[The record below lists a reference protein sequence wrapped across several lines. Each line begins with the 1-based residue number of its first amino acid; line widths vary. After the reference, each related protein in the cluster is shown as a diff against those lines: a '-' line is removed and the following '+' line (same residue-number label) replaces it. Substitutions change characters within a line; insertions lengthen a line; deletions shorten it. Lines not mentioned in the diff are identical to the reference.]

1 MNDDPKFFSHEE
13 ESDPLDSL
21 RPRGGQ
27 PQAGRINSLVR
38 DRKFRMACVGSVFL
52 HIVIFASALWSPSSA
67 KYRFYGS
74 GTAVSLVGADEIPGG
89 SARGKSGDRPEDI
102 VKPET
107 SKKKKTRKIE
117 AKKKKPPKKIVK
129 KVVKKKKPKTKK
141 KIVKKKVVKK
151 KTGRKIAVKPK
162 KKKLSKKEIARLK
175 RMKLR
180 RERQEK
186 WRKKWNKQKKTPVE
200 TAKNE
205 TAQAEKSPN
214 KSGGAGNDSLAKTVE
229 SPRQKPLKG
238 YLGEGGGDGQGG
250 GSLGG
255 GSGGVARTDLDRYY
269 GILGERIRNF
279 FTVPPNL
286 TDVKNFRTEIIVDV
300 ARDGAIRNLKIVK
313 NSGNRVYDTAALR
326 AIQRAANPSFPPP
339 PNSVKE
345 SWLPLG
351 FRFCGRSF
359 CRK

>member
-1 MNDDPKFFSHEE
+1 MNDYLKFSPHEE
-13 ESDPLDSL
+13 ESGPLDSL
-21 RPRGGQ
+21 RPRGDQ
-27 PQAGRINSLVR
+27 PRMGRINSLVR
-38 DRKFRMACVGSVFL
+38 DRKFRMACIGSVFL
-52 HIVIFASALWSPSSA
+52 HLVIFASALWSPSSA

-102 VKPET
+102 AKPET

-117 AKKKKPPKKIVK
+117 AKKKKSPKKIVK
-129 KVVKKKKPKTKK
+129 KKKLKAKKKV
-141 KIVKKKVVKK
+141 VKKKVVKK
-151 KTGRKIAVKPK
+151 KTDRKIAVKPK
-162 KKKLSKKEIARLK
+162 KKKLSKKELARLK

-186 WRKKWNKQKKTPVE
+186 WRKKWNKQKKTPIE

-205 TAQAEKSPN
+205 TARAEKSPN
-214 KSGGAGNDSLAKTVE
+214 KSEGAGNDSLAKTVE
-229 SPRQKPLKG
+229 SPRRKPLKG

-255 GSGGVARTDLDRYY
+255 GSGGVARTDIERYY

-279 FTVPPNL
+279 WTVPPNL
-286 TDVKNFRTEIIVDV
+286 TDVTNFRTEIIVDV

-326 AIQRAANPSFPPP
+326 AIRRAANPSFPPP

-351 FRFCGRSF
+351 FRFCGRNF